1 MELGVVE
8 FTIGEKTY
16 KVSIVESEED
26 ITDDVDYYLFKSDV
40 KTLERGLQKA
50 DKSAIDEK
58 LLQFAIEKNVFKT
71 KRKT

>member
-16 KVSIVESEED
+16 KVSIIESEED

-50 DKSAIDEK
+50 DKSVIDEK

-71 KRKT
+71 KRKI

>member
-16 KVSIVESEED
+16 KVSIIESEED